1 MQIKIFLSSDG
12 KHTVQADADLPEADE
27 ALDKAEEMYDKILK
41 KYGTKQEQA
50 VKAYAADPN
59 RDPTFTP
66 APARWLEEERWA
78 DDPLPPRKLAPN
90 ELREAEL
97 AKAKQRDE
105 EERRRSQ
112 EAIRIE
118 QEHREKAVPIPDEV
132 KKRLLEQWARNVYPR
147 P

>member
-1 MQIKIFLSSDG
+1 MIDDFGLFWNAYPRKVSVISAR
-12 KHTVQADADLPEADE
+12 QAWMVAITKANPKVI
-27 ALDKAEEMYDKILK
+27 LD
-41 KYGTKQEQA
+41 A

-78 DDPLPPRKLAPN
+78 DDPLPPRKLGPG

-97 AKAKQRDE
+97 AKARQRDE

-118 QEHREKAVPIPDEV
+118 QEHRKKAVPIPDEV

>member
-1 MQIKIFLSSDG
+1 MVIDDFGLFWNAYPRKVSVVSARQAWLEAIKKANSKVI
-12 KHTVQADADLPEADE
+12 
-27 ALDKAEEMYDKILK
+27 LD
-41 KYGTKQEQA
+41 A

>member
-1 MQIKIFLSSDG
+1 MIDDFGLFWNAYPRKVSVVSARQAWLEAIKKANSKVI
-12 KHTVQADADLPEADE
+12 
-27 ALDKAEEMYDKILK
+27 LD
-41 KYGTKQEQA
+41 A